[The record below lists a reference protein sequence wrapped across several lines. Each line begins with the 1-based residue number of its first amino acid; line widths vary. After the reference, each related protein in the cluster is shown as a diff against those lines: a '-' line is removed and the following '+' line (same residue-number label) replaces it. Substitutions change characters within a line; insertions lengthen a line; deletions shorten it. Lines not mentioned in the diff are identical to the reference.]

1 MRTSVTFLFP
11 LLQNLQKFS
20 DYQRLSFPWKAF
32 SQSNILFV
40 SILKGVVYMAITD
53 QSMERNY
60 TNGAR
65 ILLSIQE
72 LAKINHELIKTIL
85 DLHAE
90 KSANKLLN
98 KSDDIDDLTNSQT
111 RKLKHNLNRL
121 SEQKIKGDISVR
133 LIKASASQD
142 VANRLKRFDVGF
154 VELSHS
160 QNGMSALLYSS
171 LEEGIVNRELAN
183 LEKEKAAKI
192 VVEPKT
198 LEQMNTSRKGSVI
211 STISGLSDYETKL
224 FAEAAARRQITI
236 SINNIEK
243 NNNVISYM
251 SAESSKMDKVISD
264 VALEKSGKTGEQQE
278 TEYGKYLSKI
288 DELSK
293 LCTDKKSFYIA
304 SVNRPNNFIEVNE
317 NGFSS
322 IKANGIMIKSISQEK
337 VDLDDAYGIGKLA
350 TQMSAFNNPV
360 FLSEEEFNDI
370 DNRDQTIKDKSSN
383 ESQEY
388 NISSKVK
395 AVAFIANDLGYS
407 FSSLKDLQSD
417 KFKDL
422 IENSDLPESVKERT
436 IVKIQQITTDSKHQK
451 DFNDYLNDYTNTLK
465 SYNRF
470 RSIEPEI
477 DINNDYRDNNE
488 DKFDLFAQE
497 ESLDDNEKTSI
508 KPEDLE

>member
-1 MRTSVTFLFP
+1 
-11 LLQNLQKFS
+11 
-20 DYQRLSFPWKAF
+20 
-32 SQSNILFV
+32 
-40 SILKGVVYMAITD
+40 
-53 QSMERNY
+53 
-60 TNGAR
+60 
-65 ILLSIQE
+65 
-72 LAKINHELIKTIL
+72 
-85 DLHAE
+85 
-90 KSANKLLN
+90 
-98 KSDDIDDLTNSQT
+98 
-111 RKLKHNLNRL
+111 
-121 SEQKIKGDISVR
+121 
-133 LIKASASQD
+133 
-142 VANRLKRFDVGF
+142 
-154 VELSHS
+154 
-160 QNGMSALLYSS
+160 
-171 LEEGIVNRELAN
+171 
-183 LEKEKAAKI
+183 
-192 VVEPKT
+192 
-198 LEQMNTSRKGSVI
+198 
-211 STISGLSDYETKL
+211 
-224 FAEAAARRQITI
+224 
-236 SINNIEK
+236 
-243 NNNVISYM
+243 M